1 MRGDGLWGG
10 DDPSC
15 VLSRNVPSANTMAA
29 FLFISKVVR
38 GYTFFLLFI
47 SELKVERGGRG
58 CAEINNCSLIV
69 RRRICVLNRD

>member
-1 MRGDGLWGG
+1 MRFVAECALCEYNGRVFVYLE
-10 DDPSC
+10 
-15 VLSRNVPSANTMAA
+15 SRTR
-29 FLFISKVVR
+29 L
-38 GYTFFLLFI
+38 YFFLLFI